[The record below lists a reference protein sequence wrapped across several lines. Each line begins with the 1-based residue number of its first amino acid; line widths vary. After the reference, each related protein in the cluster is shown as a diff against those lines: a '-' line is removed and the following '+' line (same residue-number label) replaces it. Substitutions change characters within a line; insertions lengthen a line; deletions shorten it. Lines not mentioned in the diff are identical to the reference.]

1 MKFSQKNL
9 LNNNYYLTINKFS
22 LDKLKNKLYVMITY
36 IIMLGD
42 KMDLTLI
49 IVLIALIFFIGF
61 TIIHLYNNLVSLR
74 NRVKNSYSQI
84 EVQLKRRNDLIPNLV
99 ETVKGYASH
108 EKELFENITNTRS
121 NIINAEN
128 IDETS
133 TANDQLTGALKTLFA
148 VSEYYPELKANSNF
162 QQLQSELSETE
173 DKISYSRQFYNDV
186 VLKYNNA
193 CEQFPSSIF
202 AKMFGFKQAEFF
214 SAPESEMEVP
224 EVEF

>member
-1 MKFSQKNL
+1 
-9 LNNNYYLTINKFS
+9 
-22 LDKLKNKLYVMITY
+22 
-36 IIMLGD
+36 
-42 KMDLTLI
+42 MDLTLI

-108 EKELFENITNTRS
+108 EKELFENITNARS

-148 VSEYYPELKANSNF
+148 VAENYPELKANSNF